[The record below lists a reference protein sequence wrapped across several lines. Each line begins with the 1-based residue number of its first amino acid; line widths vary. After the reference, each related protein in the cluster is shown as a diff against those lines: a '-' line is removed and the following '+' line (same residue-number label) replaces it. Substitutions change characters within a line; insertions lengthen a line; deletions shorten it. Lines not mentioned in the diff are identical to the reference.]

1 MCLFFYILSL
11 SEVAGSKLTT
21 NNPAITDLSD
31 RYRPMKLSEMFSE
44 VYDDNWT
51 DAVEELSS
59 EGIEE
64 KTVVI
69 LLRDLVMVSILLY
82 WETLVLLSN
91 HVFFLTLK

>member
-1 MCLFFYILSL
+1 
-11 SEVAGSKLTT
+11 
-21 NNPAITDLSD
+21 
-31 RYRPMKLSEMFSE
+31 MKLSEMFSE

-69 LLRDLVMVSILLY
+69 LLRDMVMVSLLLY
-82 WETLVLLSN
+82 WYFYRNMCFTQCLNDPMLIP
-91 HVFFLTLK
+91 VFLFVDCI

>member
-1 MCLFFYILSL
+1 
-11 SEVAGSKLTT
+11 
-21 NNPAITDLSD
+21 
-31 RYRPMKLSEMFSE
+31 MKLSEMFSE

-69 LLRDLVMVSILLY
+69 LLRDMVMVSLLLY
-82 WETLVLLSN
+82 WDTMVLVSN
-91 HVFFLTLK
+91 HVLYLMFK

>member
-1 MCLFFYILSL
+1 
-11 SEVAGSKLTT
+11 
-21 NNPAITDLSD
+21 
-31 RYRPMKLSEMFSE
+31 MKLSEMFSE

-69 LLRDLVMVSILLY
+69 LLRDMVMVSLLLY
-82 WETLVLLSN
+82 WETGTSIETCILLN
-91 HVFFLTLK
+91 V

>member
-1 MCLFFYILSL
+1 
-11 SEVAGSKLTT
+11 
-21 NNPAITDLSD
+21 
-31 RYRPMKLSEMFSE
+31 MKLSEMFSE

-69 LLRDLVMVSILLY
+69 LLREMVMVSLLLY
-82 WETLVLLSN
+82 WETLVLLMN
-91 HVFFLTLK
+91 HVLYLMFK

>member
-1 MCLFFYILSL
+1 
-11 SEVAGSKLTT
+11 
-21 NNPAITDLSD
+21 
-31 RYRPMKLSEMFSE
+31 MKLSEMFNE

-69 LLRDLVMVSILLY
+69 LLRDMVMVSLLLY
-82 WETLVLLSN
+82 WETGTSIETCVLLN
-91 HVFFLTLK
+91 V